1 MQNHT
6 CVQLPKW
13 NLQFLSHLMY
23 LKSHKKSVLA
33 ENCDTSSEHLPE
45 ALSTGR
51 DFLSAGTGW
60 EVWAAI
66 QLTLKQ

>member
-1 MQNHT
+1 
-6 CVQLPKW
+6 
-13 NLQFLSHLMY
+13 MY
-23 LKSHKKSVLA
+23 MKSHKKSVLA

-60 EVWAAI
+60 EV
-66 QLTLKQ
+66 